1 MFRLLPCVALFAAMV
16 ATAPALAADWGMDDW
31 GEGESLRGSYF
42 DEPKDWSG
50 IGDEDDALAFEI
62 GLRYWYS
69 WGAQNFS
76 LNGSSVETND
86 TTHLGEIFARIDD
99 SSTRSYLKGIAG
111 YSIAISGD
119 YSTPLDS
126 GSITGGQV
134 GYAGTDFGWY
144 AFGDGASGVG
154 FLAGYQY
161 WNDSPRTDRDNY
173 AIVNSVADV
182 NYNDDTGDWSVGADG
197 VERDITLHALR
208 LGLTGRASIAD
219 VFDITAE
226 VAAIPYASIGGEIG
240 GGVPEGAF
248 SGSGCDVLPP
258 GGCAPEFVRTSAVS
272 VEGWGYGGA
281 AEVVAGFRPAENI
294 KISFGG
300 RAWYLQGTYDATY
313 SGAFITAPQQQP
325 EVDDPDSADPADTI
339 PPDPLY
345 SAPQVALEDYID
357 TNNPFSMM
365 RYGVFAAISYA
376 F

>member
-16 ATAPALAADWGMDDW
+16 ATAPALAADWGMDDF
-31 GEGESLRGSYF
+31 GDGGSLRGSF
-42 DEPKDWSG
+42 FEEPRDWSG
-50 IGDEDDALAFEI
+50 MGDEDDALEFEF

-69 WGAQNFS
+69 WGAQSFS
-76 LNGSSVETND
+76 VDGSSVDTND
-86 TTHLGEIFARIDD
+86 TTHLGELHLRIDD
-99 SSTRSYLKGIAG
+99 ASTRSYLKGIAG

-119 YSTPLDS
+119 YTTPLSS

-134 GYAGTDFGWY
+134 AYAGADFGWY
-144 AFGDGASGVG
+144 AAGDGDSGVG

-173 AIVNSVADV
+173 ALVSSADDV
-182 NYNDDTGDWSVGADG
+182 SYNEDTGDWSVGADG
-197 VERDITLHALR
+197 VEREIKIHALR
-208 LGLTGRASIAD
+208 LGLTARAEVAD
-219 VFDITAE
+219 VFDISAE
-226 VAAIPYASIGGEIG
+226 LAAIPYASIGGIMG
-240 GGVPEGAF
+240 GGVPEGSF

-258 GGCAPEFVRTSAVS
+258 GGCAPVDVRTSEVGI
-272 VEGWGYGGA
+272 EGWGYGGT

-313 SGAFITAPQQQP
+313 SAAQITAPQQQP

-345 SAPQVALEDYID
+345 SAPQVTTEDYID
-357 TNNPFSMM
+357 TNNPFSML
-365 RYGVFAAISYA
+365 RYGLFAGISYA